1 MRQQSEGVGCGQST
15 VFPRPRKRLWRLR
28 RIREDAS
35 LQRVGGE
42 LMPEGGEVWWHVRSR
57 AEERQL
63 CGVCRWQLVAW
74 PRRAGGVGC
83 VQHADEGER
92 PSLRRWRR
100 SSGER
105 EDWDDAGE

>member
-15 VFPRPRKRLWRLR
+15 VFPRPRKKWWRLR

-63 CGVCRWQLVAW
+63 CGVCRWQLVAL
-74 PRRAGGVGC
+74 PLVGRGALGACSTLAAAGAMVRR
-83 VQHADEGER
+83 R
-92 PSLRRWRR
+92 
-100 SSGER
+100 
-105 EDWDDAGE
+105 